1 MIVKNLGLETLP
13 MAYLVVES
21 GSVTSVEWSGDA
33 RAIPRNRPEF
43 AVGYALAG
51 KYFGMKFVYLEA
63 GSGAEISVPEKMV
76 SMVKKNIGSDTFL
89 IVGGAIRDV
98 ETAKEKV
105 AAGADIIVTGTIAEN
120 NTDKLK
126 EIIKAVKG

>member
-1 MIVKNLGLETLP
+1 
-13 MAYLVVES
+13 
-21 GSVTSVEWSGDA
+21 DA

-98 ETAKEKV
+98 ETA
-105 AAGADIIVTGTIAEN
+105 
-120 NTDKLK
+120 DKLK